1 MGGSGSSSGK
11 GGYSGG
17 AGSASNIGEQ
27 VRYLE
32 ARKYITVYSDGKSEK
47 INKLSIEDTVKHLG
61 STEKGNVV
69 TSNTVYRSNKGNTF
83 VVSYSAVKDSN
94 FARVTSVRRY
104 RA

>member
-11 GGYSGG
+11 GGSSGG
-17 AGSASNIGEQ
+17 ASANIGEQ

-47 INKLSIEDTVKHLG
+47 IDKLSIENTVKHLG

-69 TSNTVYRSNKGNTF
+69 ISNTVYRSNKGNTF